1 MFVLDLR
8 WLLFGLLTTLIVAG
22 LLAAWLERRRPGWR
36 GTPDP
41 GGEQVW
47 AVLEQAP
54 VGLLLL
60 DGSGAYRY
68 ANLQA
73 RQLLGLAGLAGLL
86 PEEAWV
92 SRLAE
97 DRQAARQD
105 PVGGSRYRS
114 VMLAPDRSIRWWI
127 TPWEDLAA
135 GPGQSRDL
143 IILLDAT
150 AQQRTE
156 QAAGRLLSDLS
167 HELRTPLATIL
178 THLEVLLLPDLST
191 ELGQQ
196 SLHMLKAE
204 GRRMARLVND
214 MLELGRLE
222 TRTEIERR
230 PVDLLG
236 IVEQIVAQMTPL
248 AQERGM
254 KLALEAVTPLPLVVG
269 DEYRLRQAFLNL
281 VDNGIKHC
289 RPGDRVV
296 VSLRQ
301 EPGGLACAVCD
312 DGPGIPAQH
321 LPHITQ
327 RFYRSTPQG
336 EGGSGLGLSLVAE
349 ILRRHGSGLEI
360 DSRAVGDDT
369 GTDFRFL
376 LPVLPGEEADE

>member
-1 MFVLDLR
+1 LSSICVGCFSAD
-8 WLLFGLLTTLIVAG
+8 
-22 LLAAWLERRRPGWR
+22 
-36 GTPDP
+36 PD
-41 GGEQVW
+41 GEQVW
-47 AVLEQAP
+47 AMLEQAP
-54 VGLLLL
+54 AGLLLL
-60 DGSGAYRY
+60 DGLGTYRY

-73 RQLLGLAGLAGLL
+73 RQLLGLARRVGLL
-86 PEEAWV
+86 PEEPWV
-92 SRLAE
+92 SHLAE
-97 DRQAARQD
+97 DRQAARQNA
-105 PVGGSRYRS
+105 VGGSRYRS
-114 VMLAPDRSIRWWI
+114 LMLAPDRSVRWWI

-135 GPGQSRDL
+135 SPGHDRDL
-143 IILLDAT
+143 VILLDAT
-150 AQQRTE
+150 AQQRAE

-191 ELGQQ
+191 EIGQQ
-196 SLHMLKAE
+196 SLYLLKAE

-222 TRTEIERR
+222 TSAEIERR

-236 IVEQIVAQMTPL
+236 MVEQIVAQMAPQ

-254 KLALEAVTPLPLVVG
+254 KLALEAATPLPLVIG
-269 DEYRLRQAFLNL
+269 DEYRLRQVFLNL

-301 EPGGLACAVCD
+301 EPAGLACSVCD

-321 LPHITQ
+321 LPHVTQ
-327 RFYRSTPQG
+327 RFYRGTPQG

-349 ILRRHGSGLEI
+349 ILRRHGSRLEI
-360 DSRAVGDDT
+360 DSRAVGDET
-369 GTDFRFL
+369 GTNVRFL
-376 LPVLPGEEADE
+376 LPVLPGEEADG

>member
-8 WLLFGLLTTLIVAG
+8 WLLFGLLTTVIAAG
-22 LLAAWLERRRPGWR
+22 LLAAWLERRRPGRR
-36 GTPDP
+36 GTADPD
-41 GGEQVW
+41 GEQVW
-47 AVLEQAP
+47 AALEQAP
-54 VGLLLL
+54 AGLLLL
-60 DGSGAYRY
+60 DGPGAYRY

-73 RQLLGLAGLAGLL
+73 RQLLGLAGRAGPL
-86 PEEAWV
+86 PAEPWV
-92 SRLAE
+92 PRLAE

-105 PVGGSRYRS
+105 TVGGSRYRS
-114 VMLAPDRSIRWWI
+114 VMLAPDRTVRWWI
-127 TPWEDLAA
+127 TPWDDLAA
-135 GPGQSRDL
+135 GAGHSRDMVV
-143 IILLDAT
+143 LLDAT
-150 AQQRTE
+150 AQQRSE
-156 QAAGRLLSDLS
+156 QAASRLLSDLS

-191 ELGQQ
+191 ELGRQ
-196 SLHMLKAE
+196 SLHLLKAE

-222 TRTEIERR
+222 TSAEIERR

-236 IVEQIVAQMTPL
+236 VVEQVAAQMAPQ

-254 KLALEAVTPLPLVVG
+254 KLALEAATPLPLVVG
-269 DEYRLRQAFLNL
+269 DEYRLKQVFLNL
-281 VDNGIKHC
+281 VDNGLKHC

-321 LPHITQ
+321 LPHVTR
-327 RFYRSTPQG
+327 RFYRGTPQG

-349 ILRRHGSGLEI
+349 ILRRHGSRLEI
-360 DSRAVGDDT
+360 DSRAEGDET
-369 GTDFRFL
+369 GTDVRFL